1 MLKSIIFRLRHRIA
15 LWLYQRKHGR
25 FGPVE
30 F

>member
-15 LWLYQRKHGR
+15 LWLYQRKHGQ

>member
-15 LWLYQRKHGR
+15 LWLYQRKHGS

>member
-15 LWLYQRKHGR
+15 LWRYERKHGK
-25 FGPVE
+25 FGPAP

>member
-1 MLKSIIFRLRHRIA
+1 MKSLLFRLRHRIA
-15 LWLYQRKHGR
+15 LWLYQRKHGQ